1 MSTRLDA
8 VCGLIPD
15 CRLLIDVGCD
25 HGLVAEYA
33 CKSGRA
39 ARVIASDVSAAS
51 LQKAERRL
59 VGCTGVETRL
69 GDGLQVLR
77 PDERPDVIV
86 MAGMGGGLIV
96 DMLRGYA
103 GGATLILS
111 AQSETYRLR
120 TFLIESG
127 YRITDDAVVEDRR
140 KFYDVLRAVP
150 GEQAADEMQKKFGL
164 FYRRPNVA
172 LLRKCEFDIR
182 RLAGTPCDVR
192 DVEEVI
198 RWQRQ

>member
-33 CKSGRA
+33 CKSGRV

-59 VGCTGVETRL
+59 AGCTGVETRL

-103 GGATLILS
+103 GGATLVLG

-150 GEQAADEMQKKFGL
+150 GEQTADEMQKKFGL

-182 RLAGTPCDVR
+182 RLAGTPCDVL

>member
-1 MSTRLDA
+1 MSTRLGA
-8 VCGLIPD
+8 VCGLIPA

-33 CKSGRA
+33 SKSGRVG
-39 ARVIASDVSAAS
+39 RVIASDVSAAS
-51 LQKAERRL
+51 LRKAARRL
-59 VGCTGVETRL
+59 ADQTNAQTRL
-69 GDGLQVLR
+69 GDGLRVLL
-77 PDERPDVIV
+77 PDEQPDVIV

-96 DMLRGYA
+96 HMLQGYT

-120 TFLIESG
+120 TFLTDGG
-127 YRITDDAVVEDRR
+127 YRITDDFVVEDRR

-150 GEQAADEMQKKFGL
+150 GEQTADDMQKKFGL

-172 LLRKCEFDIR
+172 LLHKCEFDLR

-192 DVEEVI
+192 DIEEVI